1 MSVILLESAH
11 AREARQSSRELVTV
25 KNTEIS
31 HTPRQIFVGDVGVIE
46 DLAMARAVHGLQSEF
61 LLLHVKSEHAVFI
74 MVPVSGDFPEVG
86 LVHVGRHDLLEASF
100 SVFTLDQSHQGLV
113 DAGTMRQPEGGARG
127 HLVPEEEFL
136 VLADLAVVALGSF
149 LQELLVFGE
158 GGLVGEGDASNSL
171 HRLILAV
178 A

>member
-1 MSVILLESAH
+1 
-11 AREARQSSRELVTV
+11 
-25 KNTEIS
+25 
-31 HTPRQIFVGDVGVIE
+31 
-46 DLAMARAVHGLQSEF
+46 
-61 LLLHVKSEHAVFI
+61 
-74 MVPVSGDFPEVG
+74 
-86 LVHVGRHDLLEASF
+86 
-100 SVFTLDQSHQGLV
+100 
-113 DAGTMRQPEGGARG
+113 MRQPEGGARR